1 MCEKCDD
8 KQFVHLHVHS
18 EYSLL
23 DGLSKVGDLAARAS
37 SLQQPAIALTDHGA
51 MYGTID
57 FYRACKKAGVK
68 PIIGMESYVAAR
80 RMGDTDVQFDKARF
94 HLLLLAKNQT
104 GYLNLLKTASAAQLN
119 GFYFKPRIDHDFMSQ
134 TSEGLISTTGCMA
147 AEIPKAIGKNN
158 LEQAHD
164 LMGFYLDLYGKENF
178 FIELQEHSIP
188 ELTAINKQ
196 LIEMAPRYGLQNNF
210 LITNDTHYTTPE
222 QADPHHLLLCIQTNS
237 TTATPKM
244 TFSNQQ
250 YYVKSYDEMWQLFKG
265 YPEDV
270 IHNAIANSVHIAQM
284 CDVNLDFKGYHLPMF
299 DVPEG
304 YDAQNYLQFLC
315 YEGLEKRYGELA
327 TDETVRHR
335 LDYELS
341 VINRMGF
348 NTYFLIVWDLCEFAC
363 RSRRWWD
370 SYGATFYPNLNY
382 RQWQQNDIWWNVRG
396 SGAGSVVAY
405 CLGITGIDPLA
416 NSLIFE
422 RFLNPGRVSMPDFDL
437 DYPDDRRHEMVEYTM
452 RRYGA
457 EQVAQIITFGKM
469 KARAAVRDVG
479 RAMGLA
485 LDRVDQVSQLIPA
498 VSGKDVKLKDLFNS
512 EHEFFSKEFVQLYN
526 ESADV
531 RELIDNAKTLEG
543 SVRHTSS
550 HAAGVIIADK
560 PLQNYCPL
568 NRPTSGDE
576 GLGGIDRVTQW
587 PMEIVE
593 SIGLLKVDFLGLSTL
608 TIMRT
613 AARLIESRHGVKY
626 EMDSIPYDVGHIG
639 PDPTKR
645 PEALFELLGRGETV
659 GVFQLESAGM
669 RRLMIE
675 MKPSRF
681 DHIIAAISLYRPG
694 PMESIPS
701 YIKRMH
707 GEEEVSYHHPKLE
720 PIMHDTYG
728 ICIYQEQIIRI
739 ASELSGYEPG
749 EADMLRRAVSKKKK
763 SEIDL
768 HRAKFTDGAMERGIS
783 KEVCDKIWGDIE
795 FFARYGFN
803 KCLTA
808 DTEIVDADSGRIVT
822 IGALYEKSAEIK
834 QTVSCNIDQLKLQ
847 VSPITAVIANGVKP
861 VYRLRTKSGKEIT
874 ATENH
879 PFYLFDGWYMLGELS
894 PGMSIATPRSFP
906 IEGKNILPDYE
917 LTVLGHLLA
926 DRNLSNTEPLCFHA
940 TNEYNRDDY
949 AQALNQFPNT
959 QAVIEQDDS
968 GYLIYAKSRD
978 GVAPTEIVKWV
989 EEMGIW
995 GKSAAE
1001 KEISPVVFSLTNQQ
1015 IALIIGRMWSTE
1027 GFIVLQ
1033 KGRYAHGYYRTLS
1046 RKGVFQ
1052 LKHLFLRLGI
1062 VAYLRTQHFDKK
1074 RKGQQYTVY
1083 ELHIMGGAPLR
1094 RFTEFVG
1101 PYLVDLDQLNT
1112 INNSEQSENQDI
1124 ISRDII
1130 PSGVKTVV
1138 RACKEKQ
1145 NVNWMVIEEKTGI
1158 TMSGFLSDKLQNLR
1172 RGFRRETIGRLANYF
1187 QSPELIKQ
1195 AESDIYWDEIASI
1208 EYVGEL
1214 PTYDL
1219 TIDGTHNFIA
1229 NDILVHNSHAADYAK
1244 ITCQTAFLKAHY
1256 PVEYVAALLT
1266 VEREKTDKVTNFL
1279 SEANRMGIDVLPPD
1293 INSAELEFHIEDRPQ
1308 QKPVIRFGF
1317 GAIKNAGDNSLAL
1330 ILEER
1335 KENGAFRD
1343 EQGLCERVDLRRVG
1357 SRAMESMIKVGVFD
1371 RWGTRPQWLDAIR
1384 RMINYSGQH
1393 IDEKASQ
1400 QMSLFGMVGGGKKIS
1415 AKPDLLRPASDV
1427 GQIEHRQLLDWEKE
1441 LIGVYLSEHPLQRA
1455 LSSLAAHV
1463 TADSSTLAEFEGS
1476 IVAIAGMITKVRTH
1490 NTKKGDTMAFADLED
1505 MHGKVDLIIFPKT
1518 WEKDRE
1524 EIKVDK
1530 LVLVRGKVNFKD
1542 DKVSI
1547 MADSVTT
1554 KLTTTGEADLQPV
1567 LEPITPAPQQ
1577 PRIIE
1582 ESPFFDDVPPEE
1594 PPFDFDPVPFN
1605 PTPYDSPQPITP
1617 PLVVREKPAFV
1628 PEEKKQGYE
1637 NDYTPSKTLVVEVSA
1652 ASKWRETCQ
1661 RLLQIVHQPQGRD
1674 LLQIYLGRE
1683 WIIEFPALKTQLS
1696 AELQQKIDQLNGV
1709 MRSYAASST
1718 SK

>member
-23 DGLSKVGDLAARAS
+23 DGLSKVSELAARAN

-68 PIIGMESYVAAR
+68 PIIGIESYVASR
-80 RMGDTDVQFDKARF
+80 RMTDNDVQFDKERS

-147 AEIPKAIGKNN
+147 AEIPKSINKNN
-158 LEQAHD
+158 LDQAHR

-237 TTATPKM
+237 TTSTPKM
-244 TFSNQQ
+244 TFSNRE

-284 CDVNLDFKGYHLPMF
+284 CNVNLDFKGYHLPIF

-304 YDAQNYLQFLC
+304 YDAENYLRFLC
-315 YEGLEKRYGELA
+315 YEGLEKRYGERA
-327 TDETVRHR
+327 NDETIRHR

-341 VINRMGF
+341 VIHRMGF
-348 NTYFLIVWDLCEFAC
+348 NTYFLIVWDLCEFAS
-363 RSRRWWD
+363 RSYRWWER
-370 SYGATFYPNLNY
+370 YGETFYPTLNY
-382 RQWQQNDIWWNVRG
+382 AQWRENDIWWNVRG

-457 EQVAQIITFGKM
+457 EQVAQILTFGKM

-485 LDRVDQVSQLIPA
+485 LERVDQVAQLIPA
-498 VSGKDVKLKDLFNS
+498 VAGKDVKLKDLFNN
-512 EHEFFSKEFVQLYN
+512 EHEFYSKEFVQLYDT
-526 ESADV
+526 SADV

-543 SVRHTSS
+543 SVRHVSS

-560 PLQNYCPL
+560 PLENYCPL

-576 GLGGIDRVTQW
+576 GLGGLDRVTQW

-613 AARLIESRHGVKY
+613 AARLIETRHGIKY
-626 EMDSIPYDVGHIG
+626 EMDTIPYDMGHIG
-639 PDPTKR
+639 PDPTKQ
-645 PEALFELLGRGETV
+645 PKALFDLLGRGETV

-669 RRLMIE
+669 RRLMME

-768 HRAKFTDGAMERGIS
+768 HRTKFTDGAMARGIS
-783 KEVCDKIWGDIE
+783 QEVCDNIWNDIE

-808 DTEIVDADSGRIVT
+808 DAEIIDADSGQIVT
-822 IGALYEKSAEIK
+822 IGALYKKSAEIK
-834 QTVSCNIDQLKLQ
+834 QTFSCDIDQLKLQ
-847 VSPITAVIANGVKP
+847 ISPITAVIENGIKP
-861 VYRLRTKSGKEIT
+861 VYTMRTRSGKEIT

-879 PFYLFDGWYMLGELS
+879 PFYAFEGWRMLGELS
-894 PGMSIATPRSFP
+894 IGDFIATPRHLP
-906 IEGKNILPDYE
+906 IEGKNRIPDHEVIALGYF
-917 LTVLGHLLA
+917 LGAQQTV
-926 DRNLSNTEPLCFHA
+926 NKESLCFCA
-940 TNEYNRDDY
+940 TSKDSLDDY
-949 AQALNQFPNT
+949 SQALNFFPKT
-959 QAVIEQDDS
+959 QTKIVTRKKD
-968 GYLIYAKSRD
+968 YLIYATSADDLPSTSVVQWSKK
-978 GVAPTEIVKWV
+978 I
-989 EEMGIW
+989 GIW
-995 GKSAAE
+995 GKAANE
-1001 KEISPVVFSLTNQQ
+1001 KQMPSLVFSLTNEQ
-1015 IALIIGRMWSTE
+1015 IALLIGRMWAEDGSIT
-1027 GFIVLQ
+1027 LQ
-1033 KGRYAHGYYRTLS
+1033 KERYAQGCYQTTSKKLAQ
-1046 RKGVFQ
+1046 Q
-1052 LKHLFLRLGI
+1052 LRHLFLRIGI
-1062 VAYLRTQHFDKK
+1062 TTHLRKNKTNALE
-1074 RKGQQYTVY
+1074 Y
-1083 ELHIMGGAPLR
+1083 ELRIPGGLPIR
-1094 RFTEFVG
+1094 RFEDVIG
-1101 PYLVDLDQLNT
+1101 PFL
-1112 INNSEQSENQDI
+1112 INSEQIKTLAQSEQSTQQDNTLL
-1124 ISRDII
+1124 DII
-1130 PSGVKTVV
+1130 PFAIKEVV
-1138 RACKEKQ
+1138 RDCKKAKD
-1145 NVNWMVIEEKTGI
+1145 VNWSTVLEETGVAV
-1158 TMSGFLSDKLQNLR
+1158 SPFLSTSGGQTKR
-1172 RGFRRETIGRLANYF
+1172 RGFTHDIIGQLATYF
-1187 QSPELIKQ
+1187 DNPKLHKYVNN
-1195 AESDIYWDEIASI
+1195 DIYWDEILSI
-1208 EYVGEL
+1208 EYIGEE

-1219 TIDGTHNFIA
+1219 TIEGTHNFIA
-1229 NDILVHNSHAADYAK
+1229 NDIIVHNSHAADYAK

-1256 PVEYVAALLT
+1256 PVEYMAALLT

-1279 SEANRMGIDVLPPD
+1279 AEAHRMGIAVLPPD
-1293 INSAELEFHIEDRPQ
+1293 INSAELAFHIEVQPK

-1317 GAIKNAGDNSLAL
+1317 GAIKNAGDNSLEL
-1330 ILEER
+1330 ILEDR
-1335 KENGAFRD
+1335 KKNGVFRD
-1343 EQGLCERVDLRRVG
+1343 EQLFCERVDLRRVG
-1357 SRAMESMIKVGVFD
+1357 SRALESMIKVGVFD

-1384 RMINYSGQH
+1384 RLINYSGQH
-1393 IDEKASQ
+1393 HDEKASQ
-1400 QMSLFGMVGGGKKIS
+1400 QMSLFGSLGGSKKME
-1415 AKPDLLRPASDV
+1415 AKPDLLRPV
-1427 GQIEHRQLLDWEKE
+1427 TEVEKIEHRQLLDWEKE

-1455 LSSLAAHV
+1455 LSSLASHV
-1463 TADSSTLAEFEGS
+1463 SADSSTLQDGS
-1476 IVAIAGMITKVRTH
+1476 VVSIAGMITKVRTH
-1490 NTKKGDTMAFADLED
+1490 NTKKGDTMAFGELED
-1505 MHGKVDLIIFPKT
+1505 MHGKIDLIIFPKV

-1524 EIKVDK
+1524 DIKIDK
-1530 LVLVRGKVNFKD
+1530 LVLVKGKVEIKEE
-1542 DKVSI
+1542 KPSI
-1547 MADSVTT
+1547 LVDSIKT
-1554 KLTTTGEADLQPV
+1554 KLTNVGEADLPTTP
-1567 LEPITPAPQQ
+1567 EPIAP
-1577 PRIIE
+1577 
-1582 ESPFFDDVPPEE
+1582 PPSTARMAPPQFVNDLPPEEE
-1594 PPFDFDPVPFN
+1594 PPFDPDPPVPLK
-1605 PTPYDSPQPITP
+1605 PTPYDSSKPVTP
-1617 PLVVREKPAFV
+1617 PLVVREKPM
-1628 PEEKKQGYE
+1628 PPSEEKKNGRE
-1637 NDYTPSKTLVVEVSA
+1637 NEYTPSKTLVVELLTRGNWQA
-1652 ASKWRETCQ
+1652 TCQ
-1661 RLLQIVHQPQGRD
+1661 KLLQIAHQTTGRD
-1674 LLQIYLGRE
+1674 AIQIYLGKA
-1683 WIIEFPALKTQLS
+1683 WVMEFPELKTQLS
-1696 AELQQKIDQLNGV
+1696 PDLQRKIEQLEGV
-1709 MRSYAASST
+1709 VQVYASSN
-1718 SK
+1718 KK